1 LKQWLVGLL
10 LMASSFIV
18 WMLATSLRFWHVIDI
33 HPELGIGEPIWVI
46 DPVGFL
52 IISAPTGLVFFIGFL
67 AFVGDLLP
75 KKE

>member
-1 LKQWLVGLL
+1 
-10 LMASSFIV
+10 MASSFIV

>member
-67 AFVGDLLP
+67 AFFGDLLP